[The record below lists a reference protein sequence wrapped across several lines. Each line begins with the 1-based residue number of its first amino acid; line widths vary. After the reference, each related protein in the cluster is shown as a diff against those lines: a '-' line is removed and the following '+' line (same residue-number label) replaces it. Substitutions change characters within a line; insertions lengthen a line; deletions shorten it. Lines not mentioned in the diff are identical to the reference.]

1 MSRAGAVVGVAL
13 ALASTGAC
21 KKPDQAAP
29 PKGAAVGSAGGS
41 AATLAEL
48 ITPSERARG
57 EAACRDYHTQ
67 ACACAAAHP
76 DLASPPITDTCMLA
90 SAMPSALTMSLEIG
104 GHPESS
110 RPTAKQLQ
118 QNARDLIAKCFA
130 GIAALPPVCAT
141 PAATGSS
148 ATTGTGSAGGSA
160 TP

>member
-1 MSRAGAVVGVAL
+1 MSRAGVIVGVAL
-13 ALASTGAC
+13 ALASTAAC

-29 PKGAAVGSAGGS
+29 PKGAAAVGSAGGS

-76 DLASPPITDTCMLA
+76 ELTSPAIADTCMLA
-90 SAMPSALTMSLEIG
+90 SAMPGALTMSLEIG

-130 GIAALPPVCAT
+130 GIAALPPACGIV
-141 PAATGSS
+141 S
-148 ATTGTGSAGGSA
+148 GSAA
-160 TP
+160 PP

>member
-1 MSRAGAVVGVAL
+1 VSRAGVVISVGL
-13 ALASTGAC
+13 ALTAFGGC
-21 KKPDQAAP
+21 KKSDKAAP
-29 PKGAAVGSAGGS
+29 SSGAAVGSAGGAGS

-76 DLASPPITDTCMLA
+76 ELTSPAIADTCMLA
-90 SAMPSALTMSLEIG
+90 SAMPGALTMSLEIG

-130 GIAALPPVCAT
+130 GIAALPPACGIV
-141 PAATGSS
+141 S
-148 ATTGTGSAGGSA
+148 GSAA
-160 TP
+160 PP

>member
-1 MSRAGAVVGVAL
+1 MSRAGVIVGVAL

-29 PKGAAVGSAGGS
+29 PKGAAVGSAAGS

-76 DLASPPITDTCMLA
+76 SQTITDTCMLA
-90 SAMPSALTMSLEIG
+90 SAMPDALTMSLEIG

-141 PAATGSS
+141 PAATGS
-148 ATTGTGSAGGSA
+148 AGSAA